1 MTLCSTEKLSE
12 LKMKS
17 MKTRINLLFLLLQ
30 ECYLENDQTS
40 MFHVAKSLMSVQALY
55 GIIPN
60 IYGKGDCAKVNAFG
74 SLCVLVVCCIVE

>member
-1 MTLCSTEKLSE
+1 MILCSTEKLSE

-60 IYGKGDCAKVNAFG
+60 IYGKGDCAKVNVMRFV
-74 SLCVLVVCCIVE
+74 SIY

>member
-1 MTLCSTEKLSE
+1 MTLCSTLKFSEKTMIS
-12 LKMKS
+12 LK
-17 MKTRINLLFLLLQ
+17 THIILLLQ

-60 IYGKGDCAKVNAFG
+60 IYGKGDCAKVSAFG
-74 SLCVLVVCCIVE
+74 CHMF

>member
-74 SLCVLVVCCIVE
+74 SSVFW